1 MTTSNFQLSETCT
14 QTNVSFKIWGKIFCF
29 FSLMFENVFVKTR
42 DGIVVA
48 CSPLLTKPLV
58 KLLSIVIYLFEE
70 RCARREPL
78 LKLSRNKSLAVNVAL
93 HLKKVFNK
101 RKILKIMDSSV
112 NCLTMDPM
120 MI

>member
-1 MTTSNFQLSETCT
+1 
-14 QTNVSFKIWGKIFCF
+14 
-29 FSLMFENVFVKTR
+29 MFENVFVKTR
-42 DGIVVA
+42 DGIVA

-70 RCARREPL
+70 REPL